1 MGGISLASGVMK
13 SIQSILNLEKKTGWV
28 FAGTLSQKYSPDPK
42 NEAGWG
48 TLIEDFN
55 LKSIQHISLPAAWTF
70 HESDDVQYI
79 FAESN

>member
-1 MGGISLASGVMK
+1 VL
-13 SIQSILNLEKKTGWV
+13 
-28 FAGTLSQKYSPDPK
+28 AGTLSQKYAPDPK

-48 TLIEDFN
+48 TLIGKNN
-55 LKSIQHISLPAAWTF
+55 LKLIQNVSLPAAWTI